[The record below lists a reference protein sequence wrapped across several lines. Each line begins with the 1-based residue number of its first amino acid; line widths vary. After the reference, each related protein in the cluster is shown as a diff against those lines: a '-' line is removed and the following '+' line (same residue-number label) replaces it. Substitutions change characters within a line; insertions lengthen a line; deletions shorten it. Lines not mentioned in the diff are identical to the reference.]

1 MAYTY
6 EFVESADCIVVT
18 WSGRVSA
25 EGFME
30 FYQELEVD
38 PKLHPGMLKLY
49 DFRGADVDLSAQDM
63 EEINRRVLEID
74 EKKGAGQRR
83 VAALATRDVT
93 FGLGRMFQAIGDEIR
108 ASIHVTRDAGEA
120 KEWVGLPSDYVL
132 PADR

>member
-1 MAYTY
+1 
-6 EFVESADCIVVT
+6 
-18 WSGRVSA
+18 
-25 EGFME
+25 ME

-49 DFRGADVDLSAQDM
+49 DFRGADVTDVSAQDM
-63 EEINRRVLEID
+63 EEINRRVIEID

-83 VAALATRDVT
+83 VAVLATRDVT

-108 ASIHVTRDAGEA
+108 ASIHVTRDAEEA